1 MKLRLVVLGKTDKKE
16 LQRLIDDYKR
26 RISHYLPFEIEVI
39 PDIKRSRHSSHEEV
53 RNKEGKAIL
62 DRIKPSDNL
71 YLFDEKGKSYSSR
84 GFAKLLQKQLNAGH
98 KQWVLVVG
106 GAYGFS
112 QEVYDRAQGKISL
125 SEMTFSHQM
134 VRLFIVEQLY
144 RACTILKGEPYHHD

>member
-16 LQRLIDDYKR
+16 LQDLIEEYEG
-26 RISHYLPFEIEVI
+26 RIRHYIPFETVII
-39 PDIKRSRHSSHEEV
+39 PDIKKSRHSSNDEV
-53 RNKEGKAIL
+53 RIQEGKVIL
-62 DRIKPSDNL
+62 ENLKSSDIVF
-71 YLFDEKGKSYSSR
+71 LFDEKGKSYSSR
-84 GFAKLLQKQLNAGH
+84 GFARLLQKQMNAGH

-112 QEVYDRAQGKISL
+112 KDVYARAQGKISL

-134 VRLFIVEQLY
+134 VRLFIVEQVY

>member
-16 LQRLIDDYKR
+16 LQDLIEEYEG
-26 RISHYLPFEIEVI
+26 RIRHYIPFETVII
-39 PDIKRSRHSSHEEV
+39 PDIKKSRHSSNEEV
-53 RNKEGKAIL
+53 RIQEGKVIL
-62 DRIKPSDNL
+62 ENLKSSDIVF
-71 YLFDEKGKSYSSR
+71 LFDEKGKSYSSR
-84 GFAKLLQKQLNAGH
+84 GFARLLQKQMNAGH

-112 QEVYDRAQGKISL
+112 KDVYARAQGKISL

-134 VRLFIVEQLY
+134 VRLFIVEQVY

>member
-16 LQRLIDDYKR
+16 LQDLIEEYEG
-26 RISHYLPFEIEVI
+26 RIRHYIPFETVII
-39 PDIKRSRHSSHEEV
+39 PDIKKSRHSSNEEV
-53 RNKEGKAIL
+53 RIQEGKVIL
-62 DRIKPSDNL
+62 ENLKSSDIVF
-71 YLFDEKGKSYSSR
+71 LFDEKGKSYSSR
-84 GFAKLLQKQLNAGH
+84 GFARLLQKQMSAGH

-112 QEVYDRAQGKISL
+112 KDVYARAQGKISL

-134 VRLFIVEQLY
+134 VRLFIVEQVY